1 MCDLLRAH
9 RAGQWLGLKTVKQGE
24 GDAAVMRAL
33 IEDQTRQMMAY
44 PEFLTHCHRY
54 ILSKVA

>member
-1 MCDLLRAH
+1 ME
-9 RAGQWLGLKTVKQGE
+9 RAGGWLPLQVVKQGTA
-24 GDAAVMRAL
+24 DAAFVRGL
-33 IEDQTRQMMAY
+33 VEDQTKAMMSY